1 MFVDTHTHLYVP
13 EFDADVAQ
21 VIERGLAAG
30 VQRFILPAIDSTYT
44 QRMRQLEKAYPFC
57 VSVMAGLHPTHVGPG
72 FEQELTHVHHQLSTE
87 KCIAVGEI
95 GIDLYWDK
103 TYLREQKEAFARQI
117 QWARD
122 FNLPFAIHCRQ
133 AFDEVFDVLTSFD
146 GLHRGV
152 FHCFT
157 GDFSQAQRAISLGLY
172 LGIGGVVTFK
182 NGQIDQWINQ
192 IPLEHVLL
200 ETDAPYLA
208 PAPHRGKRNE
218 PEFLTLVV
226 AKLAALY
233 GVSEQKIGQVTSAN
247 AKTLFNWSDETL

>member
-21 VIERGLAAG
+21 VIKRGLTAG
-30 VQRFILPAIDSTYT
+30 VHRFILPAIDSTYT
-44 QRMRQLEKAYPFC
+44 QRMRQLEQAYPFC
-57 VSVMAGLHPTHVGPG
+57 VSVMAGLHPTHVGLG
-72 FEQELTHVHHQLSTE
+72 FEEELAHVHHQLSTE

-103 TYLREQKEAFARQI
+103 TYLKEQQEAFARQI

-122 FNLPFAIHCRQ
+122 FDLPFAIHCRQ
-133 AFDEVFDVLTSFD
+133 AFDEVFEVLSSFK

-152 FHCFT
+152 FHCFS
-157 GDFSQAQRAISLGLY
+157 GDFSQAQRAISLGLH

-182 NGQIDQWINQ
+182 NGGIDQWLREV
-192 IPLEHVLL
+192 PLQHLLL

-208 PAPHRGKRNE
+208 PVPHRGKRNE

-233 GVSEQKIGQVTSAN
+233 GVSEQEIGRVTTAN
-247 AKTLFNWSDETL
+247 AQSLFKWSDEIA

>member
-44 QRMRQLEKAYPFC
+44 QRMRQLEKAYPLC
-57 VSVMAGLHPTHVGPG
+57 VSVMAGLHPTHVGLE
-72 FEQELTHVHHQLSTE
+72 FDQELAHVHHQLSTE

-208 PAPHRGKRNE
+208 PVPHRGKRNE

-233 GVSEQKIGQVTSAN
+233 GVSEQEIGQVTSAN